1 MRYKRF
7 SGSRANGKG
16 RTNKLARAS
25 AVRLQTRWV
34 TEPDK
39 QTKIETAGTSG
50 VRVVNPSK
58 HEREKEIRFY
68 RLHFASE
75 IVYNQR
81 LRRFVTCVGSN
92 ISIRIRYFTPGISI
106 PFVIENVFFP

>member
-1 MRYKRF
+1 LFCSHRQLQRVWTAGPRQRLVNHKTEWAAMRYKRF

-16 RTNKLARAS
+16 RTNKLARAG

-50 VRVVNPSK
+50 VQVVHPSK
-58 HEREKEIRFY
+58 HEREKEIRF
-68 RLHFASE
+68 LSAWAE
-75 IVYNQR
+75 
-81 LRRFVTCVGSN
+81 LLFVDGTSYG
-92 ISIRIRYFTPGISI
+92 
-106 PFVIENVFFP
+106 